1 MGFNMQLI
9 NLNNLGAEPV
19 SGDLVMY
26 VHAKDEVGNPKTYE
40 IKRYY
45 PEPEQEQEVVTGEQ
59 V

>member
-1 MGFNMQLI
+1 MQLI

-19 SGDLVMY
+19 IGDLVMY
-26 VHAKDEVGNPKTYE
+26 VHAKDEAGNPTIYE

-45 PEPEQEQEVVTGEQ
+45 PQQEEVTGEQ